1 MIWTGLALSLIG
13 IILLTAVGLIWTNL
27 ANWVFTTG
35 AVLMLV
41 GLTILVLSS

>member
-41 GLTILVLSS
+41 GLAILVLST

>member
-1 MIWTGLALSLIG
+1 MIWTGIALSLIG
-13 IILLTAVGLIWTNL
+13 LILLTAVGLIWTNL

-41 GLTILVLSS
+41 GLAILVLSG